1 MKHPLIP
8 ALLSCSVLLGTCATA
23 ADAEIESFSPTGFAK
38 DVRQVAVRFS
48 APMVALGD
56 PDRRDPFAVK
66 CATSGTGRW
75 IDERHWVYDFE
86 HEVPGAKQCTFTLRR
101 GVRTLAGAAIAGP
114 RERSFHTGGPTII
127 ASRVSRWRSA
137 PIDERQVFLLALD
150 ASADE
155 QSIER
160 HAHCRVAG
168 RTGSIALDVVADA
181 KRTEILDA
189 LRDNGLDFIDELV
202 ESVSTHL
209 PKQDGVDIRERAM
222 QRIVMV
228 RCRTPL
234 PNGTSMELVWG
245 AGVAGVNGVASPTDQ
260 VLEFTVRPAFRASVG
275 CSASSQEQCLGA
287 ITVSFTAPVALKNM
301 ARVRLLTAEGVELP
315 GETGPQRIDFDAGIL
330 DESSYRIELDGPI
343 ADIDGRPLANAAEFP
358 LAIRTGRLFPG
369 ATLGHRLIV
378 RSGAPAPVLL
388 RRPPDILK
396 GRRLG
401 VSDEPEIAR
410 WITRTEDHRDEPTA
424 AWGGRESSLLAQA
437 EQATT
442 PFELDPEDAPFQL
455 AGVPL
460 VEPGLQVLE
469 LTLPPSEG
477 IPAQRYVA
485 GTASATRLAMHFQLG
500 QESSLVWVTGL
511 DDAEPVAGATLRITD
526 GCTGKALA
534 EGHSDV
540 DGLARFP
547 TALPDVDCP
556 RPFYLVTARKDGDI
570 ALLPS
575 TKPWQKN
582 AAHWPLRVHTVL
594 DRSLFQPGQ
603 TVWMKHIL
611 RLATSAG
618 FELPDVSDK
627 EAVVTIWHRG
637 TGRVHQETINID
649 DKGIATSTFDL
660 SEDAKLGRYE
670 IGVAVDGVG
679 DHRARGAGF
688 RVERFRVGT
697 LRAAVSA
704 PTEPVVTPASVAIDA
719 HVEHLA
725 GGGAALLPVVVRA
738 TVEERYND
746 DWSDPEPSPVT
757 RTVRTTLDET
767 GRAQVE
773 IPDIPRVRDGGVL
786 AVEMDYRDDNGETR
800 TTSGGTVELWPA
812 AVAIT
817 IDDGD
822 DESLPRAAYIRAV
835 DTSGAPV
842 TGIAVQAEFVRSK
855 WIPRIG
861 RLPGG
866 FRAQGGSQTV
876 WHVEGACSGVTDDD
890 GTLVCALPPHLDGG
904 ALVRATAQDGD
915 GNTTRA
921 SGWAGLRETKRF
933 LEVADDGPIS
943 PGDTVR
949 INTSLPEGEFT
960 ALVTVE
966 REGILDAFVRRLT
979 GPEAVLE
986 VPVRANYAPNVG
998 VSVLAIGAAEEEELP
1013 LDAGLETTSATAT
1026 LQLHGAPQRL
1036 KGFAYLEVTNAA
1048 NALAVTVEPERETYR
1063 VRDRARV
1070 RVRVADPAGI
1080 ARGDADVAVVA
1091 VDQGLL
1097 ELWPNASWNL
1107 LDAMMAHRSVDVWSF
1122 SSLDEMTG
1130 SLSLGTDRDK
1140 AMLGREIS
1148 RHGPPSASMAPEP
1161 PSPEIAETLRRER
1174 FEPLL
1179 LWQGRVPLGEDGSV
1193 EVDVPLNDLVTSF
1206 RIVAVATAGAHLFG
1220 TGEAT
1225 IRTTQDLILRS
1236 GLPST
1241 VREGDRFNATFTVR
1255 NATDAER
1262 KVAVTARVEG
1272 GPKLRRRTLALP
1284 AGASKEAVWR
1294 VSVPAGIDR
1303 LDWDVTAETD
1313 HDADRLAAHQTVL
1326 PPVPVQVQQAT
1337 LVQLEG
1343 RQSLPVAPP
1352 PRALPG
1358 RGGVAVALR
1367 RSIAGGL
1374 DAMREYMAQYRYTC
1388 FEQRASVAVAL
1399 NDPARWSALM
1409 AEIGNSMDEAG
1420 LLKYFPSSRLG
1431 GSAVLTAY
1439 VLTIADAAGFAIP
1452 EDDRKRM
1459 VRGLSSSLMR
1469 DVRDTARRR
1478 GNLARTSSTV
1488 TQLTALA
1495 ALARHDAVDGWLFEL
1510 FQRFVGTHLD
1520 LNLLPTSA
1528 LLDWID
1534 VLDRVS
1540 PKHAD
1545 LPEAKSILRT
1555 RLNLQG
1561 TSLGFSTEQRDR
1573 LWSFMVSVDSNAART
1588 VASLV
1593 ADPDWRADMPRMMRG
1608 LLGRQQRGH
1617 WRTTVANAW
1626 SAIATAR
1633 FAAAFEATP
1642 VGGTSVVRLGG
1653 SEHHLGWPRGESPAP
1668 LEIPWAAATLTLDH
1682 EGSGAPW
1689 GLVEFRAAVPRRDP
1703 VARGYRI
1710 ARDVQA
1716 IHRQGERGWRRG
1728 DVAAVV
1734 LDIDADRD
1742 MNWVVLEDPLPPGA
1756 VVLGSGLGGDS
1767 GMPRGAPQYGDGW
1780 PVYTERDLDSYRAYY
1795 RYVPKGRLSLRY
1807 NVRYNTAGRF
1817 TLPPTRVEAMY
1828 APEMHAEGPVKP
1840 ITIR

>member
-1 MKHPLIP
+1 MKYSVNS
-8 ALLSCSVLLGTCATA
+8 ALLSCWVLLGTCASA

-56 PDRRDPFAVK
+56 PDRRDPFAVR
-66 CATSGTGRW
+66 CATPGTGRW
-75 IDERHWVYDFE
+75 VDERHWVYDFE
-86 HEVPGAKQCTFTLRR
+86 HEVPGAERCTFTLRR
-101 GVRTLAGAAIAGP
+101 GVSTVAGEAIAGP
-114 RERSFHTGGPTII
+114 REQSFHTGGPTII
-127 ASRVSRWRSA
+127 ASRVSRWRTA

-150 ASADE
+150 AGADE

-168 RTGSIALDVVADA
+168 RTGSIAVDVVADA

-189 LRDNGLDFIDELV
+189 LRDNELDFIDELV

-209 PKQDGVDIRERAM
+209 PKDGVDIRERAM

-234 PNGTSMELVWG
+234 PNGTPMELVWG
-245 AGVAGVNGVASPTDQ
+245 AGVAGVNGVASPKDQ
-260 VLEFTVRPAFRASVG
+260 VLEFNVRPAFRANVG
-275 CSASSQEQCLGA
+275 CSATWQGQCIGA
-287 ITVSFTAPVALKNM
+287 ITVSFTAPLTVQSM
-301 ARVRLLTAEGVELP
+301 ARVRLLDTEGVELP
-315 GETGPQRIDFDAGIL
+315 GESGPQRIDFDAGIL
-330 DESSYRIELDGPI
+330 EETSYRIELDGPI
-343 ADIDGRPLANAAEFP
+343 ADIDGRPLANAAQFP
-358 LAIRTGRLFPG
+358 LAIRTGRLRPG

-378 RSGAPAPVLL
+378 RSGATAPLLL
-388 RRPPDILK
+388 RRPPDTLK

-401 VSDEPEIAR
+401 VADESQIAR

-477 IPAQRYVA
+477 IPAERYVA
-485 GTASATRLAMHFQLG
+485 GTASATRMALHFQLG

-511 DDAEPVAGATLRITD
+511 DDAEPVAGAAVRITD

-534 EGHSDV
+534 EGPSDV

-547 TALPDVDCP
+547 TALPDVDCD
-556 RPFYLVTARKDGDI
+556 RPFYLVTVRKDGDI

-575 TKPWQKN
+575 NRPWQKN

-603 TVWMKHIL
+603 TVSMKHVL

-637 TGRVHQETINID
+637 TGRVHQETIDID

-660 SEDAKLGRYE
+660 SEDAKHGRYE
-670 IGVAVDGVG
+670 IGVAVDGVS

-697 LRAAVSA
+697 LRATLST
-704 PTEPVVTPASVAIDA
+704 PTEPVVTPASVTIQA

-725 GGGAALLPVVVRA
+725 GGGAALLPVAVRA

-767 GRAQVE
+767 GRARVE
-773 IPDIPRVRDGGVL
+773 IPDIPRVKDGGVL

-800 TTSGGTVELWPA
+800 TTSGGYVELWPA
-812 AVAIT
+812 AVRLR

-822 DESLPRAAYIRAV
+822 GEESLPRAAHIRAF
-835 DTSGAPV
+835 DTSGTPV
-842 TGIAVQAEFVRSK
+842 PGIAVQAEFVRPK

-866 FRAQGGSQTV
+866 FRAQGGSETV
-876 WHVEGACSGVTDDD
+876 WHVEGTCSGVTDDD
-890 GTLVCALPPHLDGG
+890 GTLVCTLPPHLDGG

-921 SGWAGLRETKRF
+921 SGWAGVRETERF
-933 LEVADDGPIS
+933 LKVADDGPIS

-979 GPEAVLE
+979 GPEAFLE

-998 VSVLAIGAAEEEELP
+998 ISVLAIGAAEEEGLP

-1026 LQLHGAPQRL
+1026 LQLHGAPQRFR
-1036 KGFAYLEVTNAA
+1036 GFVYLEVTSAA

-1070 RVRVADPAGI
+1070 RVRVADPAGV
-1080 ARGDADVAVVA
+1080 ARGDADLAVVA

-1107 LDAMMAHRSVDVWSF
+1107 LDAMMAHRSTDVWSF

-1148 RHGPPSASMAPEP
+1148 RHGPPLYSMAPEP
-1161 PSPEIAETLRRER
+1161 PSPEIAETFRRER

-1179 LWQGRVPLGEDGSV
+1179 LWQGRVPMGEDGSV

-1206 RIVAVATAGAHLFG
+1206 RIVAVASAGAHLFG

-1262 KVAVTARVEG
+1262 EAAVTARVEG
-1272 GPKLRRRTLALP
+1272 LPTLRRRSLAIP
-1284 AGASKEAVWR
+1284 AGASKEVVWR
-1294 VSVPAGIDR
+1294 VTVPAGIDR

-1313 HDADRLAAHQTVL
+1313 ADADRLAAHQTVL

-1343 RQSLPVAPP
+1343 LQSLPVAPP
-1352 PRALPG
+1352 RRALPD
-1358 RGGVAVALR
+1358 RGGVAVSLR

-1374 DAMREYMAQYRYTC
+1374 DAMREYMAQYTYTC

-1409 AEIGNSMDEAG
+1409 SEIGNSMDETG

-1439 VLTIADAAGFAIP
+1439 VLTIADAAGFPIP

-1459 VRGLSSSLMR
+1459 VRGLSSSLVR

-1478 GNLARTSSTV
+1478 GSLARTSSTV

-1534 VLDRVS
+1534 ILDHVS

-1561 TSLGFSTEQRDR
+1561 TSLAFSTEHRDR
-1573 LWSFMVSVDSNAART
+1573 LWSLMVSIDSNAART
-1588 VASLV
+1588 VASLIG
-1593 ADPDWRADMPRMMRG
+1593 DPDWRADMPRMMRG
-1608 LLGRQQRGH
+1608 LLGRQQRGR
-1617 WRTTVANAW
+1617 WQTTVANAW
-1626 SAIATAR
+1626 GAIATAR
-1633 FAAAFEATP
+1633 FAAAFEAAP
-1642 VGGTSVVRLGG
+1642 VAGTSAVRLGG
-1653 SEHHLGWPRGESPAP
+1653 SEHRLRWQQDQSPAP
-1668 LEIPWAAATLTLDH
+1668 VEIPWSAADLLLDH
-1682 EGSGAPW
+1682 DGTGAPW
-1689 GLVEFRAAVPRRDP
+1689 GFVEFRAAVPRRNP
-1703 VARGYRI
+1703 VAHGYRI
-1710 ARDVQA
+1710 ARNVQA
-1716 IHRQGERGWRRG
+1716 IHRQGFRGWRRG
-1728 DVAAVV
+1728 DVAGVA

-1742 MNWVVLEDPLPPGA
+1742 MTWVVVEDPLPPGA
-1756 VVLGSGLGGDS
+1756 VVLGRGLGGDS
-1767 GMPRGAPQYGDGW
+1767 AMLGGASEYGDRW
-1780 PVYTERDLDSYRAYY
+1780 PVYTERDVDSYRAYY
-1795 RYVPKGRLSLRY
+1795 RSVPKGRLSLRY

-1828 APEMHAEGPVKP
+1828 APEMHAERPVKP
-1840 ITIR
+1840 ITVR